1 METKD
6 FDLLDRA
13 KRGTNT
19 VLRDDQSEFGVI
31 LESIRACRK
40 NGGRFGLVVTGK
52 FSVYELEWLGEAGA
66 DLYTSDGAGAG
77 ARELTLVSLACR
89 RGDAVVAHQMRR
101 GLESSQK
108 PGSLSFSELKELGR
122 IGIYVHLSNK
132 EENRDFAQLGE
143 IAHEAQKGGSRLI
156 YYHHGPLDSGIKD
169 LAQNGAWIHLS
180 DSSLSEASDLNLILD
195 ASKISL
201 RAGANL
207 IIHLETGLTIT
218 RLQEI
223 ADSGAVIL
231 FRIFPD
237 GDRAAMRY
245 LERKAKKRGLDFRS
259 YYLYPNFML

>member
-1 METKD
+1 M
-6 FDLLDRA
+6 LDRA

-40 NGGRFGLVVTGK
+40 NGGRFGLIVTGK

-66 DLYTSDGAGAG
+66 DLYTSDGDGG
-77 ARELTLVSLACR
+77 GVRELTLMNDACR
-89 RGDAVVAHQMRR
+89 RGDAVVAYHLRR

-108 PGSLSFSELKELGR
+108 PGSLSFSDVKELGR
-122 IGIYVHLSNK
+122 SGIYIHLSNK
-132 EENRDFAQLGE
+132 EEKRDFAQLGE

-169 LAQNGAWIHLS
+169 LAQNGALIHLS
-180 DSSLSEASDLNLILD
+180 DSSLSKASDLNLILD

-207 IIHLETGLTIT
+207 IIHLQTGLMIT
-218 RLQEI
+218 WLQEI
-223 ADSGAVIL
+223 VDSGAVIL
-231 FRIFPD
+231 FKIFPD
-237 GDRAAMRY
+237 RDRAAMRS
-245 LERKAKKRGLDFRS
+245 LERKAERRGLDFRA